1 MTDTTTTE
9 TPTTHTT
16 DTSPRIYVASLSDYN
31 AGRLLGRWID
41 ADQDAADIHAAIE
54 AMLAT
59 SPEPIA
65 EEWAIHDFEGFGGW
79 RLSEYESIETVA
91 TVASQIAE
99 HGEFFGGL
107 LNHCSDLAEALRY
120 MEDGYRG
127 EWESLTD
134 YVETFIDDVYGRE
147 IKALPEIVRYHISYE
162 GIARDFELSGDIFT
176 IECGRKV
183 HVFDSN
189 I

>member
-1 MTDTTTTE
+1 MTDTTTE
-9 TPTTHTT
+9 APTTHTPVT
-16 DTSPRIYVASLSDYN
+16 TPRIYVASLSDYN

-41 ADQDAADIHAAIE
+41 ADQDAADIHAEIE

-59 SPEPIA
+59 SPESAA
-65 EEWAIHDFEGFGGW
+65 EEWGIHDHEGFGGW
-79 RLSEYESIETVA
+79 NPREHENIATIVA
-91 TVASQIAE
+91 VAAAITA
-99 HGEFFGGL
+99 HGEVIGALMGY
-107 LNHCSDLAEALRY
+107 CSGVDEAVRY

-134 YVETFIDDVYGRE
+134 YVETFIDEVYSQE
-147 IKALPEIVRYHISYE
+147 IKGLPEIVRYHISYE

-189 I
+189 V